1 MKIKRVLNDM
11 FLSMLTLISPKL
23 NTKYFYYRRI
33 GEKINLEN
41 PTTFNEK
48 IQWLKLNVYLKER
61 IYSEC
66 ADKYKVREYIKKA
79 GCEEILID
87 LIGVYDNP
95 NEINWEKLPK
105 QFVLKWNFGSALNIV
120 CDDKS
125 KLDENE
131 TKKKLKKWKR
141 KNFHLRTSE
150 MHYKYI
156 DKKLICEKYLGND
169 IKDYKFY
176 CYDGSVP
183 CVMVCDERKDGVAK
197 TYYFDKD
204 WNFLRDYSVDGKNAS
219 EKFKIEKPKSLDKMF
234 DYASKLSKG
243 FPFVR
248 VDLYN
253 INGKIYFGELT
264 FTPYAGLDKEKELLP
279 QEMADA
285 IILKRK

>member
-1 MKIKRVLNDM
+1 MKIKRVLNDIL
-11 FLSMLTLISPKL
+11 LSTLTLISPTL

-33 GEKINLEN
+33 GEKINLDN
-41 PTTFNEK
+41 PVKFNEK
-48 IQWLKLNVYLKER
+48 IQWLKLNVYPKER
-61 IYSEC
+61 IYSVC
-66 ADKYKVREYIKKA
+66 ADKYKVREYVEKI
-79 GCEEILID
+79 GCKEILID

-95 NEINWEKLPK
+95 EEIDWNKLPK
-105 QFVLKWNFGSALNIV
+105 KFVLKWNFGSALNIV
-120 CDDKS
+120 CADKS
-125 KLDENE
+125 KLDEKE
-131 TKKKLKKWKR
+131 TKKLLRKWKR

-156 DKKLICEKYLGND
+156 NKKLICEKYLGDD

-176 CYDGSVP
+176 CYDGKVS
-183 CVMVCDERKDGVAK
+183 CVMVCDERKDSHAK
-197 TYYFDKD
+197 TYYFDKN
-204 WNFLRDYSVDGKNAS
+204 WKFLRDYSIDGKNAD
-219 EKFKIEKPKSLDKMF
+219 KNFKIDKPKSLDKMF

-264 FTPYAGLDKEKELLP
+264 FTPHAGLDKNKNLLP

-285 IILKRK
+285 IIIRK